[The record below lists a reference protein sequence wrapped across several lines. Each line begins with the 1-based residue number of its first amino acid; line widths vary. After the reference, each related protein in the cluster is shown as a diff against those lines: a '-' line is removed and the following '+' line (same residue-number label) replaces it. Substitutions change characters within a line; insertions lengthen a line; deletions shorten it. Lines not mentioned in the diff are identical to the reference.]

1 MSGWT
6 TPFDLARTHAK
17 IDALQR
23 KLETDALK
31 KSEKDK
37 KAFDK
42 AAAKQ
47 AKAQEKE
54 REKVQ
59 KEAKKREKERVKR
72 ERVDEEKR
80 RKRDGRRVDESR
92 ENLFDL
98 AIKDV
103 CTICVLFHRL
113 SSSFDRL

>member
-6 TPFDLARTHAK
+6 TPFDLARTQAK

-31 KSEKDK
+31 ESEKDK

-42 AAAKQ
+42 SAAKQ
-47 AKAQEKE
+47 AKAQEKV

-103 CTICVLFHRL
+103 CTISVLFHRL